1 MSHMWMCDVLIMVN
15 RNNADRNGLHDIAAA
30 VADTGTRIID
40 VDEAN
45 FAIEATAPATT
56 LPIISAM
63 EGVSYVRCVFTYLC
77 EPDPLQAA

>member
-1 MSHMWMCDVLIMVN
+1 MWMCDVLIMVN
-15 RNNADRNGLHDIAAA
+15 RNNADRNELHDIAAA

-40 VDEAN
+40 VDEAS

-77 EPDPLQAA
+77 EHPLQAA